1 MAKSADA
8 NAAGPAE
15 IDMFR
20 RVEALSTI
28 DDALVSTE
36 GTAGLV
42 LAEATGSCH
51 PKDRSIR
58 VPARGQSWVRV
69 CPVAGR
75 GPDKVNMELAH
86 LEPAMKPESK

>member
-8 NAAGPAE
+8 NAAKPAE
-15 IDMFR
+15 IEMFR

-51 PKDRSIR
+51 PKDRIR

-69 CPVAGR
+69 CLVAGR

-86 LEPAMKPESK
+86 LEPAVKPESE

>member
-8 NAAGPAE
+8 DAAGPAE
-15 IDMFR
+15 VEMYR

-51 PKDRSIR
+51 PKDHGVR
-58 VPARGQSWVRV
+58 VPARGQSWVGA
-69 CPVAGR
+69 CLIAGR

-86 LEPAMKPESK
+86 LEPAVKPEGE